1 MFLYKEKRESYMDE
15 VVARIMDSEKW
26 PTIELPENL
35 ELLNE
40 MADESFSTY
49 TFSGMLAAVLMYHQ
63 LIEAMCLHL
72 LEDCHFLIQLSVY
85 PSTIQFS
92 IPKNKMLGI
101 YLSELK
107 ATVSFDNKEEFLEKA
122 ISFNKTRNDVIHEMR
137 RSNLEDV
144 SKSLQQAKEKFDQI
158 YDLYDEIQD
167 YFRVVFHGYRKDVF
181 MDEYMD
187 EYDEGE

>member
-26 PTIELPENL
+26 PTLELPENL

-40 MADESFSTY
+40 MADESFSTH

-122 ISFNKTRNDVIHEMR
+122 MSFNKIRNDVIHEMR

-144 SKSLQQAKEKFDQI
+144 SKNLQQAKEKFDQI

-167 YFRVVFHGYRKDVF
+167 DFRVTFHGYRKDVF
-181 MDEYMD
+181 MDEYEED
-187 EYDEGE
+187 E

>member
-1 MFLYKEKRESYMDE
+1 MKKNEGLLAWSLRTSCYRFL
-15 VVARIMDSEKW
+15 A
-26 PTIELPENL
+26 ENL
-35 ELLNE
+35 IDLPLEEKNPNLVE
-40 MADESFSTY
+40 AMADESFSTY

-122 ISFNKTRNDVIHEMR
+122 ISFNKIRNDVIHEMR

-158 YDLYDEIQD
+158 Q
-167 YFRVVFHGYRKDVF
+167 FTS
-181 MDEYMD
+181 
-187 EYDEGE
+187 